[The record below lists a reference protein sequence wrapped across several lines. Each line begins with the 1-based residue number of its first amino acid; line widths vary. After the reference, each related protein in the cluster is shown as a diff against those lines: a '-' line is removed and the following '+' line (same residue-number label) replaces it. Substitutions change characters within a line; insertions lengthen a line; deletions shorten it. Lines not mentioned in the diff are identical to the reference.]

1 VTWFLAG
8 GFPMV
13 FIAVFGAA
21 LLASAVG
28 FARAPGDG
36 RWGHLAAQGLAVL
49 LVAVAGTA
57 VDLIAVSVNVPAHPE
72 WHDQLA
78 LVVLRGVGE
87 ALVPLVAGCAVVAA
101 AALVSSVGLRRAGA

>member
-1 VTWFLAG
+1 MAWLLAG

-21 LLASAVG
+21 LVASAVG

-36 RWGHLAAQGLAVL
+36 RCGHLVAQAVAVL
-49 LVAVAGTA
+49 LVAVGGVA

-78 LVVLRGVGE
+78 LVVLTGVGE
-87 ALVPLVAGCAVVAA
+87 ALVPLVAGCGVVAA
-101 AALVSSVGLRRAGA
+101 AALIGSVGLRRAGA